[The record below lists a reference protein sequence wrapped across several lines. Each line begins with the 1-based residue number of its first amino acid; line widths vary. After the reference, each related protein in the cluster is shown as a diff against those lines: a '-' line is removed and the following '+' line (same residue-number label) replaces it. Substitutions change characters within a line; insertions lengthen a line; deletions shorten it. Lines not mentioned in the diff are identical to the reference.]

1 MALSGVLRAAGDARR
16 AMYVTLSGGVIT
28 AFTDPLL
35 IFGFGLG
42 VYGAA
47 WATVISRFVFLAVGL
62 YGAVRVHNMVGRP
75 EPRAILSDFTPI
87 MGIGLPAILANLA
100 TPVSAVYVTRVWSD
114 FGEAAVA
121 GGAIVDRVIP
131 LAFGVIF
138 ALSGLDRP
146 DHRSELRGEADG
158 PRAPRD
164 FRRLHSLHRLR
175 ALRLGGARPRRAVDR
190 RRCSMR
196 TGRAPI
202 SCCCSAATAARLGCS
217 SLVCSSPIRPSTIW
231 AFPLLSM
238 IFNWGRATLGTIPFV
253 TLGAR
258 WFGIEGAM
266 VGLILGAAIFG
277 LGGVAVAFGVTAR
290 LAREMKAA

>member
-1 MALSGVLRAAGDARR
+1 
-16 AMYVTLSGGVIT
+16 VTLSGGVIT

-47 WATVISRFVFLAVGL
+47 WATVISRLAFLIVGL
-62 YGAVRVHNMVGRP
+62 HGAVRVHNLVGRP
-75 EPRAILSDFTPI
+75 EPWAIVGDFTPI

-131 LAFGVIF
+131 LAFGVVF
-138 ALSGLDRP
+138 ALSASVGPIIGQNYGAKLMARV
-146 DHRSELRGEADG
+146 RRAIAD
-158 PRAPRD
+158 AD
-164 FRRLHSLHRLR
+164 FVLLFCRY
-175 ALRLGGARPRRAVDR
+175 GGAAWVFL
-190 RRCSMR
+190 
-196 TGRAPI
+196 
-202 SCCCSAATAARLGCS
+202 SCLFVANTAFNNLG
-217 SLVCSSPIRPSTIW
+217 
-231 AFPLLSM
+231 FPLLST

-277 LGGVAVAFGVTAR
+277 LAGIAVAFGVTAR
-290 LAREMKAA
+290 LARELQTARA